1 MPVPITLK
9 SPLPAKDLMFE
20 SMTASA
26 GLSMLGEMQLGLVSE
41 KPDLKPE
48 DLLGKPMTVS
58 VALRD
63 DKQRHFHG
71 YVTRFGIG
79 AHRGRY
85 FGYQASVRP
94 WLWFL
99 TRTADCRI
107 FQEQSVP
114 DIVKTVFGDHGN
126 ASFEFKLFRSYR
138 KWVYCVQY
146 RETDYNFV
154 ARLLEHEGIYWYIEH
169 GEGTSKV
176 VLVDSQ
182 SAHDA
187 APGYESLPY
196 YESAPGSAPDTECV
210 SGWGFASEVET
221 DKVALTS
228 YDFERPSTSLKAD
241 AKRSHKYSLPDFEM
255 FDFQGDYVQ
264 AADGTQWAEDR
275 LDEHQSRFQMAHG
288 GSNAH
293 GIEVGRLLKLA
304 KHPRADQN
312 DKYLITSIAVNAH
325 VDAYESTDNANSS
338 RSTGTS
344 NSAGAFRCDFSAIPS
359 GQQFRPPRRTPKPF
373 VQGPQTAVVVGPG
386 GEEIFTDKYGRVKV
400 QFHWDRLGKKNEKSS
415 CWVRVSHPWAGKN
428 FGAIHIP
435 RMGQEVVVD
444 FLEGDPDQPLITG
457 RVYNAE
463 QMPPWDLPAN
473 ATQSGILT
481 RSSKGGSAAN
491 ANALRFEDK
500 KGSEQVWL
508 HAEKNQDIEVE
519 NDETHWV
526 GHDRTKT
533 IDHDET
539 SHIKHDRTETVD
551 NNETITVHGMRT
563 ETVDKNETITVHQNR
578 TEKVDLNEGI
588 TIGVNRTESV
598 GSNETITVG
607 SNRSVTVGSSETK
620 TVALQRTHS
629 VGINETI
636 TVGAAQEITIG
647 AMQAVTV
654 GAAQTISVG
663 ANQSTTVGAAQSNK
677 IGAAQTNDIG
687 ADQKTK
693 IAGEQ
698 LTNVGKARNTSVGEN
713 DELKVGKSFVIEAA
727 DSVSIKT
734 GDASITMKKDGSIV
748 IKGKDITID
757 GSGKVNVKAGGDV
770 VMKGS
775 KVLQN

>member
-9 SPLPAKDLMFE
+9 SPLPAKDLLFE

-41 KPDLKPE
+41 KADLKPE

-63 DKQRHFHG
+63 DTKRHFHG

-114 DIVKTVFGDHGN
+114 DIVKKVFDDHSN
-126 ASFEFKLFRSYR
+126 ANFEFKLFRSYR

-146 RETDYNFV
+146 RETDYNFI

-169 GEGTSKV
+169 GDGTSKV

-196 YESAPGSAPDTECV
+196 YENASGSAPDTECI
-210 SGWGFASEVET
+210 SDWSFASEVET

-241 AKRSHKYSLPDFEM
+241 AKKSHKYSLPDFEM

-264 AADGTQWAEDR
+264 PADGTQWAEDR

-288 GSNAH
+288 ASNAH

-304 KHPRADQN
+304 KHPRPDQN
-312 DKYLITSIAVNAH
+312 DKYLVTAISVQAQ
-325 VDAYESTDNANSS
+325 VDAYESSGD
-338 RSTGTS
+338 
-344 NSAGAFRCDFSAIPS
+344 AGAFHCDFSAIPS

-373 VQGPQTAVVVGPG
+373 VQGPQTALVVGPS

-400 QFHWDRLGKKNEKSS
+400 QFYWDRLGKKDEKSS

-463 QMPPWDLPAN
+463 QMPPWELPAN
-473 ATQSGILT
+473 STQSGILT
-481 RSSKGGSAAN
+481 RSSKGGSVAN
-491 ANALRFEDK
+491 ANAIRFEDK
-500 KGSEQVWL
+500 KGSEQLWI
-508 HAEKNQDIEVE
+508 HAEKNQDIGVE
-519 NDETHWV
+519 NDESHSV

-533 IDHDET
+533 VDHDET

-551 NNETITVHGMRT
+551 NNETITVHGART

-629 VGINETI
+629 VGVNETI
-636 TVGAAQEITIG
+636 SVGAAQEITIG
-647 AMQAVTV
+647 GLQAL
-654 GAAQTISVG
+654 SVG
-663 ANQSTTVGAAQSNK
+663 AVQTVNVGASQSTNVGTAQSN
-677 IGAAQTNDIG
+677 TIG
-687 ADQKTK
+687 ADQKNK
-693 IAGEQ
+693 IGGEQ
-698 LTNVGKARNTSVGEN
+698 LTSVGKARNTSVGQN
-713 DELKVGKSFVIEAA
+713 DELKVGKSLVIEAA

-734 GDASITMKKDGSIV
+734 GDASITMMKDGTIT

-757 GSGKVNVKAGGDV
+757 GSGKVNVKAGGDI

>member
-114 DIVKTVFGDHGN
+114 DIVKKVFEDHGN

-196 YESAPGSAPDTECV
+196 YENAGGSSPDTECV
-210 SGWGFASEVET
+210 SDWSFASEVET
-221 DKVALTS
+221 DKVALNS

-241 AKRSHKYSLPDFEM
+241 AKKSHKYSLPDFEM
-255 FDFQGDYVQ
+255 FDFQGDYIVTG
-264 AADGTQWAEDR
+264 DGTQWAEDR
-275 LDEHQSRFQMAHG
+275 LDERQSRFQMAHG
-288 GSNAH
+288 GSNAQ

-312 DKYLITSIAVNAH
+312 DKYLITAIAVNAH
-325 VDAYESTDNANSS
+325 VDAYESNGN
-338 RSTGTS
+338 
-344 NSAGAFRCDFSAIPS
+344 AGAFRCDFSAIPS

-428 FGAIHIP
+428 FGLVHIP

-444 FLEGDPDQPLITG
+444 FLEGDPDQPMITG

-539 SHIKHDRTETVD
+539 VHVKHDRTETVD
-551 NNETITVHGMRT
+551 NNETITVHNNRK
-563 ETVDKNETITVHQNR
+563 ERVDKNETISVGVDR
-578 TEKVDLNEGI
+578 TEDVGGNESLVVAKNRREQIGIDHIEQIGRNMDISIASALTETVGLNYA
-588 TIGVNRTESV
+588 ESV
-598 GSNETITVG
+598 GGAME
-607 SNRSVTVGSSETK
+607 
-620 TVALQRTHS
+620 L
-629 VGINETI
+629 
-636 TVGAAQEITIG
+636 TVGAMM
-647 AMQAVTV
+647 AMTV
-654 GAAQTISVG
+654 GG
-663 ANQSTTVGAAQSNK
+663 ALVETVGLQKTESIGGAKSESIGGNK
-677 IGAAQTNDIG
+677 SSDIG
-687 ADQKTK
+687 
-693 IAGEQ
+693 GNMNE
-698 LTNVGKARNTSVGEN
+698 NVGKDATLDVKKNLAQTVGEKHTVTVTKEYVLKAKKIQFVAD
-713 DELKVGKSFVIEAA
+713 DEIN
-727 DSVSIKT
+727 IKT
-734 GDASITMKKDGSIV
+734 GDAEIIMKKNGDIS
-748 IKGKDITID
+748 IKGGKINIKGSGDITI
-757 GSGKVNVKAGGDV
+757 
-770 VMKGS
+770 KGS
-775 KVLQN
+775 TVKEN

>member
-1 MPVPITLK
+1 MDATSSRPVVHDRHPVALLNIDTTIGRHVALPITLK
-9 SPLPAKDLMFE
+9 SAVPAQDLLFE
-20 SMTASA
+20 SMTSSE
-26 GLSMLGEMQLGLVSE
+26 GLSTLGDMQLSLVSE
-41 KPDLKPE
+41 KPDLKAE
-48 DLLGKPMTVS
+48 DLLGKPMTVT
-58 VALRD
+58 VQLRD
-63 DKQRHFHG
+63 DTKRFFHG

-79 AHRGRY
+79 SHRGNH

-107 FQEQSVP
+107 FQDMTVP
-114 DIVKTVFGDHGN
+114 DIVKKVFEDHSN
-126 ASFEFKLFRSYR
+126 ANFEFKLFRSYR

-146 RETDYNFV
+146 RETDYNFI
-154 ARLLEHEGIYWYIEH
+154 ARLLEHEGIYWYLEH
-169 GEGTSKV
+169 TDGDSKL

-187 APGYESLPY
+187 VPGYETLPY
-196 YESAPGSAPDTECV
+196 YEQAPATSPDLEYV
-210 SGWGFASEVET
+210 SDWNFASEVES
-221 DKVALTS
+221 DKTTLTS
-228 YDFERPSTSLKAD
+228 YDFERPSTSLKVD
-241 AKRSHKYSLPDFEM
+241 AKKAQKYSPADFEI

-264 AADGTQWAEDR
+264 AADGTQLVEDR
-275 LDEHQSRFQMAHG
+275 LEEHQTRFQSAHG
-288 GSNAH
+288 ASNAH
-293 GIEVGRLLKLA
+293 GIEAGRLLKLS
-304 KHPRADQN
+304 KHPRDDQN
-312 DKYLITSIAVNAH
+312 DQYLITGISVHAQA
-325 VDAYESTDNANSS
+325 DAYSS
-338 RSTGTS
+338 GGD
-344 NSAGAFRCDFSAIPS
+344 AGSFRCDFSAIPS

-373 VQGPQTAVVVGPG
+373 VQGPQTAVVVGPS
-386 GEEIFTDKYGRVKV
+386 GEEIFTDKYGRVKL
-400 QFHWDRLGKKNEKSS
+400 QFHWDREGKKNDKSS

-539 SHIKHDRTETVD
+539 VHVKNNRTETVD
-551 NNETITVHGMRT
+551 A
-563 ETVDKNETITVHQNR
+563 NETITVHQNR
-578 TEKVDLNEGI
+578 KEQVDLNESI
-588 TIGVNRTESV
+588 TIGVNRTETV
-598 GSNETITVG
+598 GANESITIGANRTIAVGANETA
-607 SNRSVTVGSSETK
+607 
-620 TVALQRTHS
+620 TVALQRTHT
-629 VGINETI
+629 VGVNETI
-636 TVGAAQEITIG
+636 TIGAAQEITIG

-654 GAAQTISVG
+654 GANQTISVG
-663 ANQSTTVGAAQSNK
+663 AKQDNTIGSAQTTTVGADRTLSVAGAQ
-677 IGAAQTNDIG
+677 A
-687 ADQKTK
+687 
-693 IAGEQ
+693 
-698 LTNVGKARNTSVGEN
+698 TSVGKGRSTSVA
-713 DELKVGKSFVIEAA
+713 DDDALKVGKNLLIEAG

-734 GDASITMKKDGSIV
+734 GDASITMKKDGTIT
-748 IKGKDITID
+748 IKGKDITIQ
-757 GSGKVNVKAGGDV
+757 GSGKINVKADSDV
-770 VMKGS
+770 VIKGS
-775 KVLQN
+775 KILQN

>member
-9 SPLPAKDLMFE
+9 SPLPAKDLLFE
-20 SMTASA
+20 SMTATA
-26 GLSMLGEMQLGLVSE
+26 GLSMLGEMQLGLVSD
-41 KPDLKPE
+41 KPNLKPE
-48 DLLGKPMTVS
+48 DLLGKPMTVT
-58 VALRD
+58 VQLRD
-63 DKQRHFHG
+63 DAKRHFHG
-71 YVTRFGIG
+71 YVTRFSIG

-107 FQEQSVP
+107 FQEQTVP
-114 DIVKTVFGDHGN
+114 DIVKKVFEDHGN
-126 ASFEFKLFRSYR
+126 ANFEFKLFRTYR

-146 RETDYNFV
+146 RESDYNFI

-169 GEGTSKV
+169 SDGNSKV

-187 APGYESLPY
+187 APGCEMLPY
-196 YESAPGSAPDTECV
+196 YENATDAPPDIECV
-210 SGWGFASEVET
+210 SDWNFASEVET
-221 DKVALTS
+221 DKVELTS

-241 AKRSHKYSLPDFEM
+241 AKKSHKYKLPTLEM
-255 FDFQGDYVQ
+255 FDFQGDYVL
-264 AADGTQWAEDR
+264 AADGSQWAEDR
-275 LDEHQSRFQMAHG
+275 LDEQQTRFQMAHG
-288 GSNAH
+288 ASNAH
-293 GIEVGRLLKLA
+293 GIEVGRLLKLT
-304 KHPRADQN
+304 KHPRDDQN
-312 DKYLITSIAVNAH
+312 DQYLVTGISVHAQ
-325 VDAYESTDNANSS
+325 VDAYES
-338 RSTGTS
+338 GG
-344 NSAGAFRCDFSAIPS
+344 SAGAFQCDFSAIPS
-359 GQQFRPPRRTPKPF
+359 GQHFRPPRRTPKPF
-373 VQGPQTAVVVGPG
+373 VQGPQTALVVGPG

-400 QFHWDRLGKKNEKSS
+400 QFHWDRLGKKDEKSS

-463 QMPPWDLPAN
+463 QMPPWELPAN

-491 ANALRFEDK
+491 ANSLRFEDK
-500 KGSEQVWL
+500 KGAEQVWL

-598 GSNETITVG
+598 GANETITVG
-607 SNRSVTVGSSETK
+607 ANRSVTVGSSETK

-629 VGINETI
+629 VGVNETI
-636 TVGAAQEITIG
+636 SVGAAQEITVG

-654 GAAQTISVG
+654 GANQTVNVGVNQSTSVG
-663 ANQSTTVGAAQSNK
+663 AKRSVTVGSALDTKVGTDESRDVTGGRSTK
-677 IGAAQTNDIG
+677 IGKDELL
-687 ADQKTK
+687 K
-693 IAGEQ
+693 IAKK
-698 LTNVGKARNTSVGEN
+698 L
-713 DELKVGKSFVIEAA
+713 VIDAG
-727 DSVSIKT
+727 DSITITT
-734 GDASITMKKDGSIV
+734 GDASISMKKDGTIT

-757 GSGKVNVKAGGDV
+757 ASGKINAKAGGDI

-775 KVLQN
+775 KIAQN

>member
-9 SPLPAKDLMFE
+9 SPLPAKDLLFE
-20 SMTASA
+20 SMTATA
-26 GLSMLGEMQLGLVSE
+26 GLSMLGEMQLGLVSD
-41 KPDLKPE
+41 KPNLKSE
-48 DLLGKPMTVS
+48 DLLGKPMTVT
-58 VALRD
+58 VQLRD
-63 DKQRHFHG
+63 DVKRHFHG

-107 FQEQSVP
+107 FQEQTVP
-114 DIVKTVFGDHGN
+114 DIVKKVFEDHGN
-126 ASFEFKLFRSYR
+126 ANFEFKLFRTYR

-146 RETDYNFV
+146 RESDYNFI
-154 ARLLEHEGIYWYIEH
+154 ARLLEHEGIYWHIEH
-169 GEGTSKV
+169 SDGNSKV

-187 APGYESLPY
+187 APGCETLPY
-196 YESAPGSAPDTECV
+196 YENATDAPPDIECV
-210 SGWGFASEVET
+210 SDWNFASEVET
-221 DKVALTS
+221 DKVELTS

-241 AKRSHKYSLPDFEM
+241 AKKSHKYKLPTLEM
-255 FDFQGDYVQ
+255 FDFQGDYVL
-264 AADGTQWAEDR
+264 AADGSQWAEDR
-275 LDEHQSRFQMAHG
+275 LDEQQTRFQMAHG
-288 GSNAH
+288 ASNAH
-293 GIEVGRLLKLA
+293 GIEVGRLLKLT
-304 KHPRADQN
+304 KHPRDDQN
-312 DKYLITSIAVNAH
+312 DQYLVTGISVHAQ
-325 VDAYESTDNANSS
+325 VDAYES
-338 RSTGTS
+338 GG
-344 NSAGAFRCDFSAIPS
+344 SAGAFQCDFSAIPS

-373 VQGPQTAVVVGPG
+373 VQGPQTALVVGPG

-400 QFHWDRLGKKNEKSS
+400 QFYWDRLGKKNEKSS

-444 FLEGDPDQPLITG
+444 FLEGDPDQPIITG

-463 QMPPWDLPAN
+463 QMPPWELPAN

-491 ANALRFEDK
+491 ANSLRFEDK
-500 KGSEQVWL
+500 KGAEQVWL

-533 IDHDET
+533 VDHDET
-539 SHIKHDRTETVD
+539 THIKHDRTETVD

-563 ETVDKNETITVHQNR
+563 ETVDKNETITIHKNR
-578 TEKVDLNEGI
+578 TETVDLNEGI
-588 TIGVNRTESV
+588 TIGVNRTENV

-607 SNRSVTVGSSETK
+607 SNRSVTVGASETK

-636 TVGAAQEITIG
+636 SVGAAQEITIG
-647 AMQAVTV
+647 ALQAVTV

-663 ANQSTTVGAAQSNK
+663 ANQSTRVGAAQSNTV
-677 IGAAQTNDIG
+677 GAAQTNDIG
-687 ADQKTK
+687 
-693 IAGEQ
+693 
-698 LTNVGKARNTSVGEN
+698 TNRSIKVGGAQSTSVGKGRSTSVAEN
-713 DELKVGKSFVIEAA
+713 DALKVGKSLVIEAA

-734 GDASITMKKDGSIV
+734 GEASITMKKDGTIT
-748 IKGKDITID
+748 IKGKNITVQ
-757 GSGKVNVKAGGDV
+757 GSGKVNVKAGGDMV
-770 VMKGS
+770 LTGS
-775 KVLQN
+775 KIMQN